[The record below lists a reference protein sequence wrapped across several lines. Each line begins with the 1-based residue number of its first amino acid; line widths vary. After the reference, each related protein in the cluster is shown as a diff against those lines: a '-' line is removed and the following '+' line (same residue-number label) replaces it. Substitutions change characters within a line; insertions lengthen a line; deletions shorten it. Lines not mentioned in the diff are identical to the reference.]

1 MIYLGVT
8 MKIDRIMPALII
20 LIFLI
25 LIGLIIFI
33 IKIPNL
39 LWNESLTTSHPHNLR
54 DYGYHFAMIVHNT
67 EETYWQQVYLG
78 ASDIARLENVALE
91 YYSSRFLNLKE
102 LERFLE
108 MVVLSSVDGL
118 LISIPDKPE
127 FRNLINEAVAKEIP
141 VIAFSGSLPGNNRF
155 SEIGI
160 SMYDLGYKSGEA
172 LHKAVRT
179 KVKAAVLI
187 NSNYSDI
194 SYNNYLKGF
203 RAAIQ
208 DYPNLSL
215 ELVVNSKG
223 ESISAEGQTQFILK
237 NHPEI
242 QAIICTDPNDTLGVA
257 KVVVDLNQVS
267 QITIIGSGL
276 TKEIMNYIKLGVIR
290 GVWANDP
297 YELGFQGVSTLLRLK
312 KERSQVRHTLPLFL
326 AEAGNVE
333 KIYNNFFVNSARGFK

>member
-1 MIYLGVT
+1 
-8 MKIDRIMPALII
+8 MKSHRIIPILIV

-39 LWNESLTTSHPHNLR
+39 LWNEPITTSHPHNLR
-54 DYGYHFAMIVHNT
+54 NYGYHFAMIVHNT
-67 EETYWQQVYLG
+67 EETYWQQVYSG
-78 ASDIARLENVALE
+78 ASDIARRENVALE
-91 YYSSRFLNLKE
+91 YYNSRFLNLKE

-108 MVVLSSVDGL
+108 MAVLSSVDGL

-127 FRNLINEAVAKEIP
+127 FRNLINEAIAKGIP
-141 VIAFSGSLPGNNRF
+141 VVAFSGSFPGNNRL

-160 SMYDLGYKSGEA
+160 SMYVLGYKSGEA
-172 LHKAVRT
+172 LHKAVRDR
-179 KVKAAVLI
+179 VKAAVLI
-187 NSNYSDI
+187 NSNFSI
-194 SYNNYLKGF
+194 VSYNDYLKGF
-203 RAAIQ
+203 QEAIQ

-215 ELVVNSKG
+215 DLVVNSKG

-242 QAIICTDPNDTLGVA
+242 KAIICTDPNDTLGVA

-276 TKEIMNYIKLGVIR
+276 TKEIMNYIKLGVIK

-297 YELGFQGVSTLLRLK
+297 YELGFQGVTTLLQLK
-312 KERSQVRHTLPLFL
+312 KGHPQTRHTLPLFL
-326 AEAGNVE
+326 AEASNVE
-333 KIYNNFFVNSARGFK
+333 KIFHNFFVNSTRGFK

>member
-1 MIYLGVT
+1 
-8 MKIDRIMPALII
+8 MKSHRIIPILIV

-39 LWNESLTTSHPHNLR
+39 LWNEPITTSHPHNLR
-54 DYGYHFAMIVHNT
+54 NYGYHFAMIVHNT
-67 EETYWQQVYLG
+67 EETYWQQVYSG
-78 ASDIARLENVALE
+78 ASDLARRENVALE

-108 MVVLSSVDGL
+108 MAVLSSVDGL

-127 FRNLINEAVAKEIP
+127 FRNLINEAIAKGIP
-141 VIAFSGSLPGNNRF
+141 VVAFSGSFPGNNRL

-160 SMYDLGYKSGEA
+160 SMYVLGYKSGEA
-172 LHKAVRT
+172 LHKAVRDR
-179 KVKAAVLI
+179 VKAAVLI
-187 NSNYSDI
+187 NSNFSI
-194 SYNNYLKGF
+194 VSYNDYLKGF
-203 RAAIQ
+203 QEAIQ

-215 ELVVNSKG
+215 DLVVNSKG

-242 QAIICTDPNDTLGVA
+242 KAIICTDPNDTLGVA

-276 TKEIMNYIKLGVIR
+276 TKEIMNYIKLGVIK

-297 YELGFQGVSTLLRLK
+297 YELGFQGVSTLLQLK
-312 KERSQVRHTLPLFL
+312 KGKPQTKLILPLFYV
-326 AEAGNVE
+326 EASNVE
-333 KIYNNFFVNSARGFK
+333 KIYHNFFVKSTRGFK

>member
-1 MIYLGVT
+1 M
-8 MKIDRIMPALII
+8 
-20 LIFLI
+20 LI
-25 LIGLIIFI
+25 LLILVGLIIFI

-39 LWNESLTTSHPHNLR
+39 LWNESITTSHPQNLR

-67 EETYWQQVYLG
+67 EETYWQQVYSG
-78 ASDIARLENVALE
+78 ASDIARRENVALE

-118 LISIPDKPE
+118 LISTPDKPE
-127 FRNLINEAVAKEIP
+127 FRNLIGEAVAKGIP
-141 VIAFSGSLPGNNRF
+141 VIAFSGSLPGNDRMA
-155 SEIGI
+155 EIGI

-172 LHKAVRT
+172 LNRVVRAR
-179 KVKAAVLI
+179 VKAAVLI
-187 NSNYSDI
+187 NSNFSI
-194 SYNNYLKGF
+194 TSYNDYLKGF
-203 RAAIQ
+203 QEAIR

-237 NHPEI
+237 NYPEI

-267 QITIIGSGL
+267 QISIIGAGL

-312 KERSQVRHTLPLFL
+312 KGRSQARYTLPLFL
-326 AEAGNVE
+326 VEAGNVE
-333 KIYNNFFVNSARGFK
+333 QIYNNFFDNSTRGLK